1 MGLRDELIS
10 IEVAEA
16 ERAAKSVFDRA
27 RSIPDAL
34 AESSRVLERD
44 YEALLDIIV
53 KYVRDTAEIDGM
65 KPGDVLDRHKD
76 FIVGMAT
83 GMIIIKEIAE
93 NRDMLDLGTPDA

>member
-16 ERAAKSVFDRA
+16 ERAAESVFDRS

-83 GMIIIKEIAE
+83 GIIIIKEIAE
-93 NRDMLDLGTPDA
+93 NRDMPDLGTPDA